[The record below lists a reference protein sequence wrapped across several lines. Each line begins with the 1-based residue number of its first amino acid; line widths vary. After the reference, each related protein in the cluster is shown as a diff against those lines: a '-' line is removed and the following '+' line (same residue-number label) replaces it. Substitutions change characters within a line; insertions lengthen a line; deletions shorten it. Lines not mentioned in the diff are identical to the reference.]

1 MHHHQDNAMPALP
14 PICLSSLQCPT
25 LILVTLALH
34 TAPTVTLGS
43 ALVPRSASS
52 LPSRTDAAAIA
63 QFSMELHKLDTVHAY
78 SHLVSFLR
86 PS

>member
-34 TAPTVTLGS
+34 TAPTVTLG
-43 ALVPRSASS
+43 AP
-52 LPSRTDAAAIA
+52 
-63 QFSMELHKLDTVHAY
+63 
-78 SHLVSFLR
+78 VS
-86 PS
+86 